1 MLVSV
6 VAVVALDHFLKVFTE
21 FVTTLVL
28 FLMDFWYFGHE
39 ARGIL
44 APRPGIKPLTSALE
58 GEV

>member
-1 MLVSV
+1 LLVSV
-6 VAVVALDHFLKVFTE
+6 VAVVALDHFLKAFTE
-21 FVTTLVL
+21 FVTLVL

-44 APRPGIKPLTSALE
+44 APQPGIKPLTSALE